1 MSDGPVRYGSTVAK
15 GTVGTTAWRRNA
27 LIGVVLAIVI
37 LIVQLVTTGSWG
49 AALLSA
55 ALAFVV
61 TLLVLWV
68 SDRYS
73 SR

>member
-1 MSDGPVRYGSTVAK
+1 VAK
-15 GTVGTTAWRRNA
+15 QTVGTTAWRRNVVIGVLLAILILVVQLLTTHSWAAA
-27 LIGVVLAIVI
+27 LISAVLAF
-37 LIVQLVTTGSWG
+37 L
-49 AALLSA
+49 
-55 ALAFVV
+55 V